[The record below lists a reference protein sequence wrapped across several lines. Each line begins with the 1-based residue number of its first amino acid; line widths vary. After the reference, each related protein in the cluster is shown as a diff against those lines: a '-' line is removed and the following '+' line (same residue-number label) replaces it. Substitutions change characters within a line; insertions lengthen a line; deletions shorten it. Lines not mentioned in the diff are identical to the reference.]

1 MNTMS
6 VIVTSAVLAATAI
19 AGIGL
24 LLVKAPPE
32 AMETS
37 PQISREEA
45 LVYMSDKKERKIEM
59 ARSSE
64 EWKEKVEGKLDANQM
79 NVCFGAGTEPPFT
92 GKYWDHHEAGAYHC
106 TVCNENL
113 FASDTKYDSGSGW
126 PSFYDVV
133 EKSSLKLEE
142 DLSLGARRV
151 EVLCGN
157 CGSHL
162 GHVFEDG
169 PAPTGLRYCINSASL
184 EFVPEA
190 GIDDAF
196 AGAAEAAESTGSEA
210 EPAESGK

>member
-6 VIVTSAVLAATAI
+6 VIVTSALLAASAI
-19 AGIGL
+19 AGLGL
-24 LLVKAPPE
+24 YLAQEPDGPGTASPE
-32 AMETS
+32 IT
-37 PQISREEA
+37 REEA
-45 LVYMSDKKERKIEM
+45 LDYLSEKKERKIEM

-64 EWKEKVEGKLDANQM
+64 EWKAKVEGKLDANQM

-106 TVCNENL
+106 TVCGENL

-133 EKSSLKLEE
+133 EQSHLKLEE
-142 DLSLGARRV
+142 DMTLGMRRV
-151 EVLCGN
+151 EVLCGK

-190 GIDDAF
+190 GIEDAF
-196 AGAAEAAESTGSEA
+196 AKDSPDADSDS
-210 EPAESGK
+210 AESGK

>member
-1 MNTMS
+1 MNTMAA
-6 VIVTSAVLAATAI
+6 IVGAAAVLAA
-19 AGIGL
+19 GL
-24 LLVKAPPE
+24 TGVGMWLTHDQNTLRSAPAPFSQNE
-32 AMETS
+32 MQEYQA
-37 PQISREEA
+37 
-45 LVYMSDKKERKIEM
+45 RKQEM

-92 GKYWDHHEAGAYHC
+92 GKYWDHHEQGSYHC
-106 TVCNENL
+106 TVCGENL

-133 EKSSLKLEE
+133 EQSNLKLEE
-142 DLSLGARRV
+142 DLSLGMRRV

-169 PAPTGLRYCINSASL
+169 PQPTGLRYCINSASL
-184 EFVPEA
+184 EFVADA
-190 GIDDAF
+190 GVDDAM
-196 AGAAEAAESTGSEA
+196 AGSEESSDAAEAAGSET
-210 EPAESGK
+210 PASSDHDE